1 MESASAAKTRSRVH
15 PPTGAIIPS
24 VLQTSALKLKDSTG
38 ENTKATTKR
47 WNSQALE
54 LCLNERTRIVH
65 PFEKGCI
72 ATAAALDRDH
82 ENCLCLL
89 DFYLPQENQLL
100 LMVKCYIRNA
110 KAVISEML
118 QGRKCVIGFL
128 PPQTKRRSGVL
139 TTMGWTNDKFIQ
151 SGHSS
156 SWVLLTIQG
165 QLIIPNSFW
174 AKKLE
179 CWSLTLS
186 KGRGKKYAKNYI
198 SAKIKAYFA
207 SFKQVP

>member
-1 MESASAAKTRSRVH
+1 MHLLPKTRLRVH

-54 LCLNERTRIVH
+54 LCLYERTRIVH
-65 PFEKGCI
+65 PFEKGYI

-100 LMVKCYIRNA
+100 LMLKCYIRNA

-128 PPQTKRRSGVL
+128 PPQTKKRSEVL
-139 TTMGWTNDKFIQ
+139 TTIGWTNDKFIQ

-156 SWVLLTIQG
+156 SWVLLTTQ
-165 QLIIPNSFW
+165 
-174 AKKLE
+174 
-179 CWSLTLS
+179 C
-186 KGRGKKYAKNYI
+186 
-198 SAKIKAYFA
+198 
-207 SFKQVP
+207 